1 MLWWEIILLKVWI
14 GGYWVSTF
22 FIVWR
27 CIYIAKKTDELP
39 INDEI
44 QVSELMVIGPNGEQM
59 GIKSLEDAK
68 TIANFAGLDLVLM
81 SGNSTPAVGKIMD
94 YNKFRYEKKKK
105 SKESIKKQ
113 RESIVEIKEFRLSV
127 TIDKHDFDTRV
138 KNARKNLEKGAKI
151 KASIRFKGRQ
161 IARPELAKEV
171 FEKFKDALSD
181 IAEVEIEP
189 KMEGRNIF
197 MQLTPKK

>member
-1 MLWWEIILLKVWI
+1 MNITKER
-14 GGYWVSTF
+14 TN
-22 FIVWR
+22 
-27 CIYIAKKTDELP
+27 P
-39 INDEI
+39 INDNIRCKEM
-44 QVSELMVIGPNGEQM
+44 MVIGPNGEQL
-59 GIKSLEDAK
+59 GIKTKEDAL
-68 TIANFAGLDLVLM
+68 TLANYAGFDLVLM
-81 SGNSTPAVGKIMD
+81 NENSNPPVCKIMD

-171 FEKFKDALSD
+171 FDKFRDALSD

-189 KMEGRNIF
+189 KMEGRSIF